1 MQDRHCDYDPV
12 LTRYDGARRRRVKP
26 CSAILG
32 LQPGARLYVY
42 DPALCCDVTVL
53 VPVGHILLFDGDVAH
68 AGACYATTNTRV
80 HVYLDVPGVRC
91 EKDVTW
97 VEEK

>member
-1 MQDRHCDYDPV
+1 M
-12 LTRYDGARRRRVKP
+12 KP

-80 HVYLDVPGVRC
+80 HVYLDVPGTC
-91 EKDVTW
+91 AS
-97 VEEK
+97 